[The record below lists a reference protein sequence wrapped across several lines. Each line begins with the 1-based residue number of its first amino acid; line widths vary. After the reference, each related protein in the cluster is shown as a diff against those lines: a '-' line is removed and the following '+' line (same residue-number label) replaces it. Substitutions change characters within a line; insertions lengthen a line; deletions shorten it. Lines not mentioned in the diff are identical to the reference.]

1 MAMSP
6 QTDPLRATNFLV
18 EIDGITRSRFVS
30 VTGLGSEVD
39 VVEEREGTDPRHSH
53 KVAGTTHTQNLVLRW
68 PSDDNT
74 ELTDWHQRIRE
85 GQPDRRNVS
94 IVLLDETGS
103 ARIRWNVIAA
113 WPAKWEGPS
122 LNAESNDI
130 ATETIELTHEGITRG

>member
-1 MAMSP
+1 MA
-6 QTDPLRATNFLV
+6 TGAIKDPYGNYNFLV

-30 VTGLGSEVD
+30 VSGLGSEVD

-53 KVAGTTHTQNLVLRW
+53 KVAGATHTENLVLRW

-74 ELTDWHQRIRE
+74 ELTDWHQRILE

-103 ARIRWNVIAA
+103 ARIRWNIVAA
-113 WPAKWEGPS
+113 WPAKWDGPS

-130 ATETIELTHEGITRG
+130 AIETIELTHEGITRG